1 MREIIE
7 MLKKVLNGDKK
18 ITITLFIFIEWAY
31 KLMDKIKKTVTYKDF
46 KANLFDNKGEL
57 VTTHK
62 AEMENNHFG
71 NVKISCTSR
80 KESKRLDNTKT
91 IQNLLDNGYITK
103 EQLENCSVYTITAA
117 SQAVSVDE
125 I

>member
-7 MLKKVLNGDKK
+7 MLKKVLSGDKK

-31 KLMDKIKKTVTYKDF
+31 KLMDKIKKSVTYKEF
-46 KANLFDNKGEL
+46 KSNLFDNKGEL

-62 AEMENNHFG
+62 AEMENSHFG

-80 KESKRLDNTKT
+80 KESKKRDNAKT

-103 EQLENCSVYTITAA
+103 EQLEVCTAFTVTA
-117 SQAVSVDE
+117 PSQAVSVDE